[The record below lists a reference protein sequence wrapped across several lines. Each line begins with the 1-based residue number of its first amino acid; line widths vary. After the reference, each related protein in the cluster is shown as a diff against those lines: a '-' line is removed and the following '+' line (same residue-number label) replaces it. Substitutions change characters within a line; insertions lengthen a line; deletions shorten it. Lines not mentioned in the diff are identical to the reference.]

1 MGSGED
7 NRMTNREEKNVRV
20 MDRESVQRSISFRL
34 TFGFVLNLIFPF

>member
-7 NRMTNREEKNVRV
+7 NRMTNREEKNVL
-20 MDRESVQRSISFRL
+20 DRESVQRSISFRL